1 MWSVESRAQEWL
13 LVKWGPELELMLEQ
27 WYWDDEVGSFSLDA
41 LFARVAKHELL
52 AKLVL
57 PVGQLSNLEFR

>member
-1 MWSVESRAQEWL
+1 
-13 LVKWGPELELMLEQ
+13 VKWGPELELMLEQ